1 MPEQGYFNQIAAAD
15 YLGVSVRYFQ
25 LHVDVKPIPFPGA
38 GEKPVDRYARVDLD
52 AWAERWRDPKA
63 RKSA

>member
-1 MPEQGYFNQIAAAD
+1 MPGYFNQIDAAE

-25 LHVDVKPIPFPGA
+25 QHVDVKPIPFPG
-38 GEKPVDRYARVDLD
+38 GGDRTVDRYARTDLD
-52 AWAERWRDPKA
+52 AWAEKWRKPSA